1 MTAFK
6 TVNIIN
12 EQFFQ
17 QKLSQIPFR
26 NNKHQNEKKKI
37 KMLEGHCS
45 CKSSSML
52 AINPHMLVRI
62 LLSIT
67 LQIYSKLTYRVQI
80 SQIFYCFK

>member
-26 NNKHQNEKKKI
+26 NNKHQNEKKKLKCLKGI
-37 KMLEGHCS
+37 
-45 CKSSSML
+45 
-52 AINPHMLVRI
+52 AAANPAPCLP
-62 LLSIT
+62 
-67 LQIYSKLTYRVQI
+67 
-80 SQIFYCFK
+80 